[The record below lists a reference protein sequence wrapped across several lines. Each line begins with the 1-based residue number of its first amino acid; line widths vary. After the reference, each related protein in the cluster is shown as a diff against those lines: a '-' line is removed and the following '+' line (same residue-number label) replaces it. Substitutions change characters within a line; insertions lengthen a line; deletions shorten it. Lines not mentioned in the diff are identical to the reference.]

1 MNISCLASGN
11 PLPSSDISWSL
22 DGSSQSFSQ
31 TDITQNNTAYVPSA
45 GTFSFSEGNVTSTLQ
60 ITTAVYPTHDGV
72 YNCSVSTD
80 TGTALSDSITVEV
93 VQGWSSP
100 SVYQCSL
107 CVASDHI
114 IFIQL
119 DMRTY
124 VCTCV
129 SVTLRNVAVT
139 SRWNVAV
146 SRLRA

>member
-80 TGTALSDSITVEV
+80 AGTALSDSITVEV
-93 VQGWSSP
+93 QG
-100 SVYQCSL
+100 
-107 CVASDHI
+107 
-114 IFIQL
+114 
-119 DMRTY
+119 
-124 VCTCV
+124 
-129 SVTLRNVAVT
+129 
-139 SRWNVAV
+139 
-146 SRLRA
+146 